1 MFQRQ
6 LRVCFGEFEMDEHA
20 GELRKEGIKV
30 HLQEQP
36 LQILRILLEHP
47 GEVVMREDLRKRVW
61 PTDTFV
67 DFDHGINN
75 AIKRLREALG
85 DTAETPR
92 FVETLPRRGYRF
104 IANLEPATVVA
115 GARIQSVAVLPLENL
130 SRDPEQ
136 EYFADGM
143 KEALITSL
151 AKISALRVISRT
163 TVMHYKGVRRP
174 LPEIAREI
182 GVQVVVE
189 GTVLRSGEK
198 VRISVQLIETSSD
211 THLWAESYER
221 DLRDILRL
229 QSEISRAVAQEIQ
242 AKLTP
247 AEQERLTRS
256 RSVSPEAYE
265 LYLRGRHYWNMR
277 NAQGFTKGAEYFLK
291 AISVDP
297 NYAAAYAGLAD
308 CSGSSGFWGFTS
320 PAEGCG
326 KAKAAAMK
334 SLEIE
339 ETAEAHTSLG
349 WALIHYDFDFVQA
362 EQHFQR
368 AIELN
373 PGYVTAHQ
381 WYAHCLGYSYRLDQS
396 LERVKI
402 ALDIDPLS
410 LNVNT
415 TYVGVLWFQRKFDYA
430 IDQCERALEL
440 SPNFA
445 ILRWLLGNLFQAKGM
460 HAEAIAERQWAV
472 EASGRAPFF
481 LAELGDSHAA
491 AGNRAEARRILEELQ
506 ELSRIKYVMAYWMAL
521 VYAGLNETDLAF
533 EWLERAYREKSPML
547 AFLRIDPRLEPLHQD
562 QRFQHHL
569 SRLKLPGLAREL
581 EEIRQKHDRVI

>member
-30 HLQEQP
+30 RLQEQP

-104 IANLEPATVVA
+104 IANLEPAKVVA
-115 GARIQSVAVLPLENL
+115 GARIHSVAVLPLENL

-143 KEALITSL
+143 TEALITSL

-247 AEQERLTRS
+247 AERERLTRS

-326 KAKAAAMK
+326 KAKAAATK

-368 AIELN
+368 SIELN

-430 IDQCERALEL
+430 IDQCKRALEL

-491 AGNRAEARRILEELQ
+491 AGNRAEACRILEELQ
-506 ELSRIKYVMAYWMAL
+506 ELSRSKYVMAYWMAL
-521 VYAGLNETDLAF
+521 IYAGLKQIDSAF
-533 EWLERAYREKSPML
+533 QSLERAYQEKSPAL
-547 AFLRIDPRLEPLHQD
+547 AFLRIDPRLEPLHPD
-562 QRFQHHL
+562 QRFEDHL
-569 SRLKLPGLAREL
+569 SRLKLPGLAPGT
-581 EEIRQKHDRVI
+581 

>member
-1 MFQRQ
+1 
-6 LRVCFGEFEMDEHA
+6 MDEST
-20 GELRKEGIKV
+20 GELRNNGIKV
-30 HLQEQP
+30 RLQEQP
-36 LQILRILLEHP
+36 LQILQILLEHP
-47 GEVVMREDLRKRVW
+47 GELVAREELRNRVW

-85 DTAETPR
+85 DTAETPHYI
-92 FVETLPRRGYRF
+92 ETLPRRGYRF
-104 IANLEPATVVA
+104 IASLAVA
-115 GARIQSVAVLPLENL
+115 KPVTGTPSQSIAVLPLENL

-136 EYFADGM
+136 DYFADGM
-143 KEALITSL
+143 TEALITSL
-151 AKISALRVISRT
+151 AKISSLRVISRT
-163 TVMHYKGVRRP
+163 TIMHYRGVRRP
-174 LPEIAREI
+174 LPEIAREL
-182 GVQVVVE
+182 GVQVIVE

-247 AEQERLTRS
+247 AEQERLARS

-265 LYLRGRHYWNMR
+265 LYLRGRHHWNMR
-277 NAQGFTKGAEYFLK
+277 IAQGFTKGAEYFLK

-297 NYAAAYAGLAD
+297 SYAAAYAGLAD
-308 CSGSSGFWGFTS
+308 CAGSSGFWGFTS

-326 KAKAAAMK
+326 KAKAAAIK

-381 WYAHCLGYSYRLDQS
+381 WYAHCLGYSYRLDRS
-396 LERVKI
+396 LERVKL

-415 TYVGVLWFQRKFDYA
+415 TYVGVLWFQRNFDYA
-430 IDQCERALEL
+430 IDQCKRALEL

-445 ILRWLLGNLFQAKGM
+445 ILRWLLANLFQAKGM
-460 HAEAIAERQWAV
+460 HAEALAERRWAV
-472 EASGRAPFF
+472 EASGGAPLF
-481 LAELGDSHAA
+481 LAELGDSYAA
-491 AGNRAEARRILEELQ
+491 AGNRNEALRMLDRLR
-506 ELSRIKYVMAYWMAL
+506 ELSKTSYVMAYWIAL
-521 VYAGLNETDLAF
+521 IHASLGEKDQAF
-533 EWLERAYREKSPML
+533 HWLEMSYQERSPTL
-547 AFLRIDPRLEPLHQD
+547 SFLKIDPRLDALRSDP
-562 QRFQHHL
+562 RFDNHL
-569 SRLKLPGLAREL
+569 LRLNLP
-581 EEIRQKHDRVI
+581 V

>member
-1 MFQRQ
+1 MFRPL
-6 LRVCFGEFEMDEHA
+6 LRVRFGQFEMDERT
-20 GELRKEGIKV
+20 GELCKDGIKV
-30 HLQEQP
+30 RLQAQP
-36 LQILRILLEHP
+36 LQILQILLEHP
-47 GEVVMREDLRKRVW
+47 GEKRVW

-104 IANLEPATVVA
+104 IANLEPAKVGT
-115 GARIQSVAVLPLENL
+115 GPPIKSIAVLPLENL
-130 SRDPEQ
+130 SGDLEQ

-143 KEALITSL
+143 TEALITSL

-174 LPEIAREI
+174 LPEIAREL
-182 GVQVVVE
+182 GVQVIVE

-198 VRISVQLIETSSD
+198 ARISVQLIETSSD
-211 THLWAESYER
+211 THLWVESYER

-229 QSEISRAVAQEIQ
+229 QSEISRTVAQEIR

-291 AISVDP
+291 AISVDS

-308 CSGSSGFWGFTS
+308 CAGSSGFWGFTS

-326 KAKAAAMK
+326 KAKAAAIK

-339 ETAEAHTSLG
+339 DTAEAHTSLG

-373 PGYVTAHQ
+373 PGYV
-381 WYAHCLGYSYRLDQS
+381 W
-396 LERVKI
+396 
-402 ALDIDPLS
+402 
-410 LNVNT
+410 
-415 TYVGVLWFQRKFDYA
+415 
-430 IDQCERALEL
+430 
-440 SPNFA
+440 
-445 ILRWLLGNLFQAKGM
+445 
-460 HAEAIAERQWAV
+460 
-472 EASGRAPFF
+472 
-481 LAELGDSHAA
+481 
-491 AGNRAEARRILEELQ
+491 RRRR
-506 ELSRIKYVMAYWMAL
+506 S
-521 VYAGLNETDLAF
+521 
-533 EWLERAYREKSPML
+533 
-547 AFLRIDPRLEPLHQD
+547 
-562 QRFQHHL
+562 
-569 SRLKLPGLAREL
+569 
-581 EEIRQKHDRVI
+581 

>member
-104 IANLEPATVVA
+104 IANLEPTKVVA

-143 KEALITSL
+143 TEALITSL

-247 AEQERLTRS
+247 AERERLTRS

-297 NYAAAYAGLAD
+297 NYAAAYGIHLAGRGLRQGKSRRNEVLRDRGD
-308 CSGSSGFWGFTS
+308 CGGTYFSRLGTDSLRLRFCTGG
-320 PAEGCG
+320 
-326 KAKAAAMK
+326 AAF
-334 SLEIE
+334 S
-339 ETAEAHTSLG
+339 
-349 WALIHYDFDFVQA
+349 
-362 EQHFQR
+362 
-368 AIELN
+368 
-373 PGYVTAHQ
+373 
-381 WYAHCLGYSYRLDQS
+381 
-396 LERVKI
+396 
-402 ALDIDPLS
+402 
-410 LNVNT
+410 
-415 TYVGVLWFQRKFDYA
+415 
-430 IDQCERALEL
+430 
-440 SPNFA
+440 
-445 ILRWLLGNLFQAKGM
+445 
-460 HAEAIAERQWAV
+460 
-472 EASGRAPFF
+472 AS
-481 LAELGDSHAA
+481 H
-491 AGNRAEARRILEELQ
+491 RAESRLRHGPSVVRS
-506 ELSRIKYVMAYWMAL
+506 LSWLFLSSRSEPRKSEDRPRYRPSL
-521 VYAGLNETDLAF
+521 F
-533 EWLERAYREKSPML
+533 ERK
-547 AFLRIDPRLEPLHQD
+547 
-562 QRFQHHL
+562 HHL
-569 SRLKLPGLAREL
+569 RRGPLVSK
-581 EEIRQKHDRVI
+581 KV